1 MKLIEP
7 SCQLIEENNPYKLVE
22 LIGRTCYK
30 SEYLITEDSCYKF
43 VRNLIDREHFAMLEH
58 GRLTFRVYPMY
69 VPLSA
74 LANIPGLIV
83 SECKDRSN
91 YYIGVSMSHLY
102 NPLWQK
108 EEYKPCGNVFRV
120 FRRIVESRFV
130 PGSEQ
135 FKCYGIDL
143 LKFSTDI
150 SSPFTFKSIKFVC
163 DRGVTHELVRH
174 RCAIAQ
180 ESTRYCAYNKDKFN
194 SELTFVKPVAY
205 DNWNDSEKQFFLES
219 LQDAENKYLKATNEF
234 KWDAQTARGLLPHY
248 IKADIVLTMNMPQ
261 WRHFL
266 NMRYYETTGKSHPD
280 CKHVAML
287 AKQILHI

>member
-7 SCQLIEENNPYKLVE
+7 SCQLIEEYNPYKLVE

-30 SEYLITEDSCYKF
+30 SEHLITEDSCYKF
-43 VRNLIDREHFAMLEH
+43 VRNLIDRHHFAMLEH
-58 GRLTFRVYPMY
+58 GRISFYVDKRYVSLLTLV
-69 VPLSA
+69 
-74 LANIPGLIV
+74 NIPGVII
-83 SECKDRSN
+83 SADYDENR
-91 YYIGVSMSHLY
+91 YRIGVSMSHLY
-102 NPLWQK
+102 NPIWR
-108 EEYKPCGNVFRV
+108 EPEYKSCGDLFYV
-120 FRRIVESRFV
+120 FRRILEYKFI
-130 PGSEQ
+130 PGSKEAR
-135 FKCYGIDL
+135 CYGVDLINID
-143 LKFSTDI
+143 D
-150 SSPFTFKSIKFVC
+150 SSIDKFTFKSIKFVC

-194 SELTFVKPVAY
+194 NELTFVKPVAY
-205 DNWNDSEKQFFLES
+205 DNWNDAEKQFFLES
-219 LQDAENKYLKATNEF
+219 LQDDENKYLKATNEF